1 MLIFPAFVLFGIIR
15 IFQSITP
22 RWLHFIYYCYL
33 FAMVPPPSLPHPF
46 FISPL
51 SPDSISVPFQ
61 ARIGTQAWVS
71 LLRDERTKEKLRRK
85 LGAPVYH
92 EWLYRCLNPAIDGDD
107 DDKVDEL
114 DEEITR
120 FLESHP
126 DQGSDVWVFSSSS
139 SCLIN
144 QLLAFSVIG
153 ILQV

>member
-1 MLIFPAFVLFGIIR
+1 
-15 IFQSITP
+15 
-22 RWLHFIYYCYL
+22 
-33 FAMVPPPSLPHPF
+33 MVPPPSLPHPF

-92 EWLYRCLNPAIDGDD
+92 EWLYRCLNPAIDGDN